1 MSDYNSKDY
10 FAFLDYPIN
19 NSVGIYKQRIIQP
32 YHSDYICHEIYT
44 SKYGKIN
51 ISFFFYHDFEHE
63 YTTYSLPSLY
73 ITDKDI
79 SIYLKPDGFDKLLLF
94 HDHKNKIFYTMI
106 GEVQEAFTKN
116 MKDRFHPVTR
126 ENDKA
131 LFKWFDNSHQI
142 PNNIALSSL
151 EKAEKVARDFF
162 NLPKSKISSS
172 LDRLSF
178 DNIRGIR
185 ELNYFFQFY
194 PLTDLIDMGLLD
206 PQTGPVPPY
215 LDNEQLINL
224 SNKLAGEEGERLVNK
239 AVKIDSKKFH
249 NIILDYNYGSKQNT
263 YSNNQIDNIFVTH
276 TGIYCIEVKTRN
288 INHGIFDMKNLYDQN
303 IKDQIGYHKAAVLKI
318 LRDSNNKLR
327 DSLPKN
333 LSSLVFSIVVLVNR
347 NNKDFKIINTSE
359 LTNSGAYVL
368 KINDLNLTMTNG
380 LRDDIYLTDEQ
391 INKISKVIDSRNEG
405 IKGERLYSDNILFFP
420 NPTKEKYSTL
430 NENDILERLAK
441 AKLYNQELLTRGL
454 KENKDLKL
462 TDKEE
467 NQYLLLKLYNSPVV
481 QNFISTFWT
490 GDMIRKYKTFG
501 LPSDMASDMVYNLE
515 NPLNLPDITT
525 KDIEEHREDFAKQR
539 QFIKDRK
546 RTTFD
551 DPSDLLYIKEGKE
564 LDEFYKPIQEAED
577 KKSVEKATSFNK
589 SNSEINDFLEQKS
602 QGSSCLSSAALI
614 ALIVGIIP
622 ALLHMLL

>member
-32 YHSDYICHEIYT
+32 YHSHYICHEIYT
-44 SKYGKIN
+44 SKYEIN
-51 ISFFFYHDFEHE
+51 ISFFFSHNFEHE
-63 YTTYSLPSLY
+63 YTTYFLPSLY
-73 ITDKDI
+73 ITDKDV
-79 SIYLKPDGFDKLLLF
+79 SIYLKPDDFDKLLLF

-490 GDMIRKYKTFG
+490 GNMILKYI
-501 LPSDMASDMVYNLE
+501 PSDMVYNLE

-525 KDIEEHREDFAKQR
+525 KDIEEYKEDFAKQR

-546 RTTFD
+546 KTTFD
-551 DPSDLLYIKEGKE
+551 DPSDLLDTKEDKE

-577 KKSVEKATSFNK
+577 KRSEEFQKSVQ
-589 SNSEINDFLEQKS
+589 EQNARYDK
-602 QGSSCLSSAALI
+602 GCLSSTALI